1 MLMLLA
7 PWATAA
13 AVAYAASRK
22 PRVKNPAARSSAR
35 ALKPARPAAQRNQAT
50 CWRRPNAE
58 CCYVWGS
65 GRYRLVCG
73 DPGDPSTRI
82 GRPYTG
88 PTEPITRAI
97 PIARVNPES
106 LLSRWST
113 VPSEGRD
120 SLMASLA
127 ALGYHGMRLA
137 CAVRLFQ
144 AEFNAWSLYL
154 EDEGIQ
160 VDAPRELPLTGMLDA
175 ATEAA
180 IARARAAEP
189 FYQVPWHEQVRVA
202 VDSLE
207 RA

>member
-7 PWATAA
+7 PWATAV
-13 AVAYAASRK
+13 AVAYAATRN
-22 PRVKNPAARSSAR
+22 PRAKNPASRVAARG
-35 ALKPARPAAQRNQAT
+35 LKQGRRGVERNGPWKRPS
-50 CWRRPNAE
+50 AE
-58 CCYVWGS
+58 CHSIRLKNRWK
-65 GRYRLVCG
+65 LVCS
-73 DPGDPSTRI
+73 DPGDPSTRL

-97 PIARVNPES
+97 PIARVNAAP
-106 LLSRWST
+106 LLSRWSI

-154 EDEGIQ
+154 EDEGVQ
-160 VDAPRELPLTGMLDA
+160 VEAPRELPLTGMLDA

-189 FYQVPWHEQVRVA
+189 FYQVPWHEQVRIA